1 MTVAAETGAELT
13 SLPIESKSLGE
24 TARLRR
30 RAVAGPVGQRVRRHA
45 ICLQVMKRSVTRL
58 PGGPCPGPV
67 QLEERRKAA
76 AWLSTDGAVAWA
88 GGRFKSAELLP

>member
-58 PGGPCPGPV
+58 PGGSCPG
-67 QLEERRKAA
+67 QYNLR
-76 AWLSTDGAVAWA
+76 
-88 GGRFKSAELLP
+88 SAEKPPHGYRPTEQSRGLEADSSPRSCCP